1 MREFNVCVSNF
12 SEYLRSGVNKS
23 IFIKLPCDNIE
34 KEVARIGVHLKSVA
48 PDTVEVDTVKG
59 FELDLLSE
67 YIVDANTRGEVDVY
81 ELNSIAKR
89 LSVLSDEDIEKLELF
104 MSANTMLIEDLS
116 LALDDFRNAKYYE
129 ALGYQSLAEILLEE
143 GYFDDIF
150 GIKYSELPKNLAQYI
165 NLEALED
172 DFLWDDFQKSAS
184 GKIFLKRG

>member
-48 PDTVEVDTVKG
+48 PDAVEVDTVKG